1 MNLIYD
7 FIHCR
12 AILNREI
19 QTIERRNYFLSL
31 NYEYCDGSCNY
42 VYKLATSPLC
52 LRVLTKG
59 SCSPSK
65 SALAVAGCGTVVLST
80 VARLKIARY

>member
-52 LRVLTKG
+52 LRVPKVRVHRV
-59 SCSPSK
+59 K
-65 SALAVAGCGTVVLST
+65 ALWQLRVA
-80 VARLKIARY
+80 AP